1 MLRVSSFI
9 MRFVILIFF
18 GTITT
23 CLNAQNPSSIMEVE
37 GVVKLNE
44 QLDTS
49 QIAGT
54 IMYLGYDFW
63 GRTKDGVWRS
73 LTGTNGNEND
83 ELRDTINGIGDQI
96 LIPNTINRN
105 LIIGEFSGLRLQN
118 GEFDFEGKRNT
129 LLGFNSGSK
138 LTTGSDN
145 TFLGSSSGSA
155 ATSSSNTFIGAGT
168 GELNKAGNQNT
179 FIGRGAGYNTSQ
191 SNNIAIGDLSLGD
204 SKGQENVAI
213 GNESARNAGSN
224 NVSIGHYTGSGDS
237 TYNNSV
243 VIGAEAGM
251 SLDVDDVVFV
261 GYQAGKNNSTGTEN
275 TFIGHQSG
283 LSVTEADRNTY
294 IGYYSGI
301 RNLTGN
307 DNTHVGYLSGE
318 NNRTF
323 GNTLIG
329 GWTGRSIINGWN
341 NTVLGYTAQSS
352 DNGAGNTILGA
363 RAGNEQIG
371 NFNVIIGYDA
381 GQSVTGSNKLVI
393 ETAGFQDPDN
403 ATPLIYG
410 EFDNDMVQINGSM
423 HISEFARLIP
433 QESEPSN
440 PEEGTVYYDAQFK
453 ALRVWNGVAWRNLQY
468 E

>member
-1 MLRVSSFI
+1 MLRANSLI
-9 MRFVILIFF
+9 TWFVIVIFS
-18 GTITT
+18 GTLTT

-37 GVVKLNE
+37 GVIKLNE
-44 QLDTS
+44 QFDTS
-49 QIAGT
+49 QMAGT

-63 GRTKDGVWRS
+63 GRTNDGIWRS
-73 LTGTNGNEND
+73 FTEGDIMTMEN
-83 ELRDTINGIGDQI
+83 NIGDQI
-96 LIPNTINRN
+96 IIPTTNNRNTIIGDFSGKN
-105 LIIGEFSGLRLQN
+105 LITDMLNLSGSS
-118 GEFDFEGKRNT
+118 NT
-129 LLGFNSGSK
+129 LIGFNSGQWMTS
-138 LTTGSDN
+138 GSTN
-145 TFLGSSSGSA
+145 TFLGTSAGRA
-155 ATSSSNTFIGAGT
+155 ATTAFGNTYLGAT
-168 GELNKAGNQNT
+168 AGELNTDGNQNT

-213 GNESARNAGSN
+213 GNKSARNAGSN
-224 NVSIGHYTGSGDS
+224 NVSIGHHTGSGDS

-352 DNGAGNTILGA
+352 ENGAGNTILGA

-371 NFNVIIGYDA
+371 NFNIIIGYDA

-440 PEEGTVYYDAQFK
+440 PEEGTVYYDAEFK